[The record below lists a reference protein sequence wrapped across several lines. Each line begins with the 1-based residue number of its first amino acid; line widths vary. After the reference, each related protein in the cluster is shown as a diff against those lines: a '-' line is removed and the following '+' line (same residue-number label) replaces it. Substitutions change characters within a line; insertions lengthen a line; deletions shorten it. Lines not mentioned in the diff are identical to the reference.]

1 MTQSNVLDIVNAH
14 TKSSEQQALRGQS
27 PNCKLSGAYDKSFA
41 KILEVAKT
49 LKDNG
54 SGNATQKVVRKY
66 HLVVSPT
73 GMFHNEVFQE
83 HSKSAP
89 MICQG
94 KVDPACQ
101 SAWHQDQVLRCKF
114 DVQSTSNSQ
123 KFLYLATYC
132 KVDCQ
137 NFQ

>member
-1 MTQSNVLDIVNAH
+1 MLIPKVVSN
-14 TKSSEQQALRGQS
+14 KALRGQS

-83 HSKSAP
+83 HGKNAP

-123 KFLYLATYC
+123 KFLYLATYS

-137 NFQ
+137 HFQ